1 MINHYLK
8 KCELLEQALEAFQKT
23 TGIMAVAK
31 NDPSSSKIIFANQDI
46 KCHFA
51 VEVKLTFNKY
61 IIAFE
66 AGTKPATNNALEP
79 KILVTRFVTP
89 QMAEQLKALNM
100 HFLDTAGNAYLNQP
114 QMFVYIKGCKLQQP
128 LSQKRVKRTFRAA
141 GLQVIFALLCHPG
154 FENRPFRKIAQVAN
168 VALGSVDA
176 VIQDLRQMD
185 YLIDMG
191 GRKRQLVQKQ
201 KLLERWVMA
210 YPEQL
215 RPKLLLGKYQA
226 TDENWWQQTDLNPF
240 DAYWGGEVA
249 AAKLTQYLKP
259 LITTVYMKPPLGQ
272 FILEHRLRK
281 HSRGNVEM
289 LEKFWQFECLPQ
301 NRIVPPLLVYA
312 DLIATGNA
320 RNIETARIIYEK
332 EIIRLI
338 QSD

>member
-1 MINHYLK
+1 MRNHYPK
-8 KCELLEQALEAFQKT
+8 KPDILEQALKAFQKT
-23 TGIMAVAK
+23 TGIVAK
-31 NDPSSSKIIFANQDI
+31 NEPSSNKIIFTNQDI
-46 KCHFA
+46 KCHFT

-66 AGTKPATNNALEP
+66 AGTKTATNNALEP

-89 QMAEQLKALNM
+89 QMAEQLKVLNM
-100 HFLDTAGNAYLNQP
+100 PFIDTAGNAYLNQP

-128 LSQKRVKRTFRAA
+128 LSKERVKRTFRAT
-141 GLQVIFALLCHPG
+141 GLQVIFALLCQPG
-154 FENRPFRKIAQVAN
+154 FENSPFRKIAQVAN

-176 VIQDLRQMD
+176 VIQDLKDMD
-185 YLIDMG
+185 YLLVMG
-191 GRKRQLVQKQ
+191 RRKRQLVQKP

-226 TDENWWQQTDLNPF
+226 TDDNWWQPVNLSPF

-249 AAKLTQYLKP
+249 AAKLTPYLKP

-272 FILEHRLRK
+272 FLLEHRLRK

-289 LEKFWQFECLPQ
+289 LDKFWQFEGLSQ
-301 NRIVPPLLVYA
+301 NRIVPPLLIYA

-338 QSD
+338 QPD